1 MFAKTL
7 YLFSYLLMSS
17 SFCFKTIDVL
27 EIKDLMIVFLSM
39 HMILNKENWYY
50 IAIYGLVGNYK
61 LENVYKSKMLLEAK
75 VF

>member
-39 HMILNKENWYY
+39 HMILNKEN
-50 IAIYGLVGNYK
+50 
-61 LENVYKSKMLLEAK
+61 
-75 VF
+75 